1 MANPITIESPS
12 GLSNTLGAYDE
23 AHWETVVAQLKPN
36 SGVLKR
42 GSVLSAVVADAGALT
57 LTVATSEP
65 QAYGIL
71 LDSQIDT
78 AVLNSDGTVTGSV
91 ARAGS
96 FRGAALIVGAGTD
109 EAALEKQLRLL
120 GILCEGSIAPV
131 A

>member
-23 AHWETVVAQLKPN
+23 AHWQTVVAQLKPN
-36 SGVLKR
+36 SGLLKR

-96 FRGAALIVGAGTD
+96 FRGAALIVGAGCD

-120 GILCEGSIAPV
+120 GIFCEGPIAPV